1 MYEDIKEQFKEVIR
15 YSQDIEDPKV
25 DYLFREWEYNKKKF
39 IDLFGGLIYE
49 WPGTIEF
56 VLDDTQKR
64 SRVMEFVGIVSDN
77 FNNPELADF
86 IEANLD
92 SFYENKVSTDDKMPK
107 GMKLLKAF
115 KYFEKNQTALRN
127 LQDMASQIIQEDKI
141 KGTLCFSVHPLD
153 YLSSSENTYNWR
165 SCHSLDGEYRAGNL
179 SYMVDNSTFLIY
191 LKGADN

>member
-49 WPGTIEF
+49 WPETIEF

>member
-1 MYEDIKEQFKEVIR
+1 M
-15 YSQDIEDPKV
+15 
-25 DYLFREWEYNKKKF
+25 KF

-49 WPGTIEF
+49 WPVPVEF
-56 VLDDTQKR
+56 TLDDTQKR
-64 SRVMEFVGIVSDN
+64 SRVMEFVGVVSDS

-92 SFYENKVSTDDKMPK
+92 SFYENKVSTNDKMPK

-127 LQDMASQIIQEDKI
+127 IQDMASQIIQEDKI

-191 LKGADN
+191 LKGADD